1 MGSRSDA
8 PVGTSPDVQEPLR
21 HFADAGSGPL
31 MQAVT
36 LRADEIIGVVGG
48 QMASRVC
55 LPTSRR
61 FTRRAYQTAH
71 KEAQDVLAGPEVELI
86 ELEARAG
93 LETRH
98 YWQQRLMYRDV
109 SRKLAFANPGLEPVR
124 LTRDYDLLVVLCQTY
139 AELFYVNAVQDL
151 KDRCKTTVCWI
162 DELFA
167 ADLPRFKYWLPSLRR
182 FDHVVVG
189 MNGTVKALAEAIDR
203 PCHYVPGAVD
213 AIRFSPYPHRPQRV
227 IDVYSV
233 GRRAEG
239 PHRALLDMAAS
250 KRLFYVFDSLHS
262 GESIAA
268 DYRQHRDLYA
278 NVAKRSR
285 YFMVAPGKFDQP
297 HETAGQIEVGFRF
310 YEGAA
315 AGCVLVGQAPRCEP
329 FDRMF
334 DWPDAVVEVASD
346 GSDMADVLMRL
357 NADPERIREIGRRNA
372 VESLLRHDWVYRWK
386 QIFEIAGVTPT
397 QGMQSRELQLKR
409 LAELSVDDRKTGRLR
424 SHSGQGL
431 EQHLIPMQQLK
442 ERALRGGLA
451 KVCSQGTIL
460 VVRLGTLV
468 VLARLID
475 PKDFGLVG

>member
-1 MGSRSDA
+1 MSGTEKALRGETPPPRSS
-8 PVGTSPDVQEPLR
+8 V
-21 HFADAGSGPL
+21 AGS
-31 MQAVT
+31 A
-36 LRADEIIGVVGG
+36 AAI
-48 QMASRVC
+48 
-55 LPTSRR
+55 
-61 FTRRAYQTAH
+61 
-71 KEAQDVLAGPEVELI
+71 
-86 ELEARAG
+86 
-93 LETRH
+93 
-98 YWQQRLMYRDV
+98 
-109 SRKLAFANPGLEPVR
+109 R
-124 LTRDYDLLVVLCQTY
+124 LTAWPR
-139 AELFYVNAVQDL
+139 AS
-151 KDRCKTTVCWI
+151 KRGS
-162 DELFA
+162 A
-167 ADLPRFKYWLPSLRR
+167 AY
-182 FDHVVVG
+182 G
-189 MNGTVKALAEAIDR
+189 
-203 PCHYVPGAVD
+203 
-213 AIRFSPYPHRPQRV
+213 
-227 IDVYSV
+227 V

-239 PHRALLDMAAS
+239 PHRALLEMAAS
-250 KRLFYVFDSLHS
+250 QKMFYIFDSLHS